1 MTLTYTQR
9 RERIIQLAE
18 RLPHNLRGRISLRNV
33 EAVSHL
39 PPEAQQTLGHAL
51 DAGLVTLTAAVRYL
65 KAQPQ
70 ISTNELLTI
79 CEAGAASCRNH
90 HRSGDAGNGG
100 TTGNTLVGRQPSHAS
115 APRTSET
122 TVASPGDI
130 QALTSLMQV
139 CFPDLNPAAAEALIH
154 SPTLADILP
163 VVASHRQAF
172 ASPHLR
178 SDFVIVI
185 LYALMGQSQTELQQ
199 IIAANPAY
207 QQAIRQSGAANLAAV
222 SIP

>member
-18 RLPHNLRGRISLRNV
+18 QLPHNLRGRISLRNV

-51 DAGLVTLTAAVRYL
+51 DVGLLTLSAAVRYL

-70 ISTNELLTI
+70 ISTNELLTL
-79 CEAGAASCRNH
+79 CEAGAASCRHH
-90 HRSGDAGNGG
+90 HRPGDTGNDG
-100 TTGNTLVGRQPSHAS
+100 TTGDTPVGRQPSHAF
-115 APRTSET
+115 APGTGET
-122 TVASPGDI
+122 AVASPGDI
-130 QALTSLMQV
+130 QALASLMQA
-139 CFPDLNPAAAEALIH
+139 CFPDLNSAAAEALIH

-163 VVASHRQAF
+163 VVSAHRQAF
-172 ASPHLR
+172 ASLQLR

-185 LYALMGQSQTELQQ
+185 LYALLGQSKNQLQQ

-207 QQAIRQSGAANLAAV
+207 QQAILQSGAIKLAAV